1 MTSIQKSIRVD
12 RPVDVAFKV
21 FTEEIGAWW
30 PLKEGFSF
38 IGADEVEDCI
48 IEGHVGGRM
57 FERGS
62 GGKEF
67 VIGTVTAWDPPSRV
81 SFTWPHSDS
90 DVTTEVDVRF
100 SADGDRTLVELEH
113 GGWERLGV
121 AGAKERG
128 DYDGGWEFVLSKFV
142 ERADQA

>member
-1 MTSIQKSIRVD
+1 MTSIQKSIHVD

-38 IGADEVEDCI
+38 MGAEEVEDCI
-48 IEGHVGGRM
+48 IEGHVGGRVV
-57 FERGS
+57 ERGA

-81 SFTWPHSDS
+81 AFTWPHSDS
-90 DVTTEVDVRF
+90 NVTTEVDVRF
-100 SADGDRTLVELEH
+100 TPDGDRTLVELEH
-113 GGWERLGV
+113 RGWERLGD
-121 AGAKERG
+121 AGAEERG
-128 DYDGGWEFVLSKFV
+128 EYEGGWDFVLSKYV
-142 ERADQA
+142 DSVGRA

>member
-1 MTSIQKSIRVD
+1 MTSIRKSITVD
-12 RPVDVAFKV
+12 RPIDVAFKV

-48 IEGHVGGRM
+48 IEGQVGGRV
-57 FERGS
+57 FERGT

-67 VIGTVTAWDPPSRV
+67 LIGTVTAWDPPGRV
-81 SFTWPHSDS
+81 AFTWPHRDS

-100 SADGDRTLVELEH
+100 TADGDRTLVQLEH
-113 GGWERLGV
+113 RGWERLGD
-121 AGAKERG
+121 AGAAEMG
-128 DYDGGWEFVLSKFV
+128 EYDGGWEYVLSKYG
-142 ERADQA
+142 ERAGQA